1 MENKNQSELQMKCV
15 QAGIFGTNCMI
26 VWNAETHEGFVV
38 DPGDDADGILNEI
51 RAEGVK
57 ITHILLTHGHF
68 DHIGA
73 VKKVREETGA
83 LVCISEKDAYR
94 LETADGD
101 TLRGFFGRRAKPE
114 NAVKPDV
121 LLHEGDTLE
130 AAGKVWKVL
139 ETPGHTEG
147 SVCFDD
153 GNWLFTGDTLF
164 AFSCGRTDLNG
175 GDHEAMRRS
184 LRRLAAIEGER
195 MCFAGHE
202 GKFLLS
208 DAKKYNPMLEGEDAD
223 GEWNVK

>member
-1 MENKNQSELQMKCV
+1 MENKNQSELRMKCV
-15 QAGIFGTNCMI
+15 QAGLFGTNCRI
-26 VWNAETHEGFVV
+26 VWNVETREGFVV
-38 DPGDDADGILNEI
+38 DPGDDAERILAEI
-51 RAEGVK
+51 RAEGLK

-73 VKKVREETGA
+73 VKGVREGTGA

-121 LLHEGDTLE
+121 LLHEGDALE
-130 AAGKVWKVL
+130 IAGRTWKVL

-153 GNWLFTGDTLF
+153 GSWLFTGDTLF

-175 GDHEAMRRS
+175 GNPTKMRES
-184 LRRLAAIEGER
+184 LARLGKISGER
-195 MCFAGHE
+195 LCFAGHE
-202 GKFLLS
+202 DDFRLS
-208 DAKKYNPMLEGEDAD
+208 DAKMYNPMMDN
-223 GEWNVK
+223 GEWGA